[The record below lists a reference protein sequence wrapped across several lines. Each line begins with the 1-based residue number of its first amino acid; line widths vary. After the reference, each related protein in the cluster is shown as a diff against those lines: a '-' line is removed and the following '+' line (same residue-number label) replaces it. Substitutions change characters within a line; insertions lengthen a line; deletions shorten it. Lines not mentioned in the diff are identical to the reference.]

1 MHVCAQLL
9 NCVRLFAT
17 PWIVACQAP
26 LSMEFP
32 RQEYW
37 SGMSFPTQGDLPDS
51 GIKPASLVSPVL
63 AGRFFTTVPPGK
75 PTMQNYSNM
84 VNNQIKFNA
93 DSTVSQ
99 CYSSAEL
106 DSFTVLSDDASF
118 MPS

>member
-1 MHVCAQLL
+1 M
-9 NCVRLFAT
+9 
-17 PWIVACQAP
+17 P
-26 LSMEFP
+26 
-32 RQEYW
+32 
-37 SGMSFPTQGDLPDS
+37 FPTPGNPGDLPNT
-51 GIKPASLVSPVL
+51 GIKPACLESPAL

>member
-1 MHVCAQLL
+1 
-9 NCVRLFAT
+9 
-17 PWIVACQAP
+17 
-26 LSMEFP
+26 MEFS
-32 RQEYW
+32 RQEN
-37 SGMSFPTQGDLPDS
+37 SSVLPFLPPGDPPDS
-51 GIKPASLVSPVL
+51 GIEPESPAL

>member
-51 GIKPASLVSPVL
+51 GIEPASLMYL
-63 AGRFFTTVPPGK
+63 ALASRFFTTSTTCEVHICVCVCVCGCVCVYIYPFSVHK
-75 PTMQNYSNM
+75 
-84 VNNQIKFNA
+84 KFRN
-93 DSTVSQ
+93 
-99 CYSSAEL
+99 
-106 DSFTVLSDDASF
+106 
-118 MPS
+118 